1 MKSSATHTSLK
12 AKLNNVISSATDT
25 EEVHKMLD
33 ALLPPDSYYR
43 FNPIMS
49 EDIPLDENR
58 KEKLSQLL
66 LDGQNYLD
74 RNEEKLKKAAKV
86 LKQERTTFQHICDWT
101 KLKVDMYDGR
111 PRSKL

>member
-86 LKQERTTFQHICDWT
+86 LKQERTTFQRICDWT